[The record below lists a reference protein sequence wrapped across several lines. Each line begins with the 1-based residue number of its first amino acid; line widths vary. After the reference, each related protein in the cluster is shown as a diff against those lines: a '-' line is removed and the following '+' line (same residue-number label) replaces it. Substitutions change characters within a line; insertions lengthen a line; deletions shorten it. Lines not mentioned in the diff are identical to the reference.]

1 MIIQCTKKLA
11 DEMKMKVEKPDL
23 THEKL
28 LNCWNAHIF
37 KIGRT
42 KCVMIMNNVSRY
54 HFVIYG
60 LLKKDFINLSEIIK
74 KELLTNFFA
83 DEFSEDDINKYLD
96 QIGDIQYT
104 ATSDRSL
111 ISQLNDSILI
121 TQHIF
126 YEEAEMGNPISI
138 YDLNRELNSMLMIKI
153 NGDPKDVMRLHLSTF
168 ND

>member
-23 THEKL
+23 TSVNQLYCWHE
-28 LNCWNAHIF
+28 
-37 KIGRT
+37 IGRT
-42 KCVMIMNNVSRY
+42 KCVMVMNNVSRY

-60 LLKKDFINLSEIIK
+60 LLKKDFTNFSEIVK
-74 KELLTNFFA
+74 KEIITNFFG
-83 DEFSEDDINKYLD
+83 DDYSTDDVNNYLD
-96 QIGDIQYT
+96 QIGDIQYA

-126 YEEAEMGNPISI
+126 YEAAEKGNPVYI
-138 YDLNRELNSMLMIKI
+138 YDLNRYLNELPMMKI
-153 NGDPKDVMRLHLSTF
+153 NGFPKEGMRSLLST
-168 ND
+168 NNV